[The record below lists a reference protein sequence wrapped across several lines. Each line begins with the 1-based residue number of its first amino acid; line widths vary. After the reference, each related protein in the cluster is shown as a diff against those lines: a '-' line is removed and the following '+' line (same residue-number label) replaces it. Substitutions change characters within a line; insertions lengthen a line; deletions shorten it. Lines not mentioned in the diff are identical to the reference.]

1 MSVTHPNAVF
11 APASR
16 RSFVEKHPQL
26 APFLV
31 GVAIVALSVIVS
43 LAFTGLPA

>member
-1 MSVTHPNAVF
+1 MSVTHLPTDF
-11 APASR
+11 ATVER
-16 RSFVEKHPQL
+16 HGFVAGHPHL

-31 GVAIVALSVIVS
+31 AIAISVVSVVVS

>member
-1 MSVTHPNAVF
+1 
-11 APASR
+11 
-16 RSFVEKHPQL
+16 L

-31 GVAIVALSVIVS
+31 AIAISVVSVVVS